1 MFWKKQ
7 NGKYLTYNRHIL
19 VHDFA
24 MLWKQREVET
34 YLGNLIEKKYIVE
47 AMKYPKKY
55 QLINCESIF

>member
-34 YLGNLIEKKYIVE
+34 YLGNLIEKIYIVE
-47 AMKYPKKY
+47 AMKYPKKN
-55 QLINCESIF
+55 ISW